1 MFKPATL
8 RPFSLFLLAGAYG
21 AYATAQPAQAP
32 AAAPATPAVEAAPT
46 AATLLPSIN
55 VESTEQAASF
65 TPPVQEATTS
75 MGTTRFSIF
84 FSPVQMRAL
93 EQALG
98 EYERN
103 APVSSEEKTDLTVDF
118 AQPAEVP
125 KIVEPDPYP
134 VFYLSS
140 IAYRAANDWSIWVSG
155 HKITS
160 QKNSTDLQVLSVS
173 PTQVSFAWKPVYA
186 EAITKRK
193 SKNLFASTTEITN
206 KLSKPARFNF
216 DDTAGVATFTLRPN
230 QTFAPAYMNSFEG
243 FVESPKLAPMAPE
256 EPAAAGDASLSEVKP
271 AANGKPIDTT
281 ANMSTQEKINA
292 QLARQPVPRN

>member
-1 MFKPATL
+1 MLKQVSL
-8 RPFSLFLLAGAYG
+8 RPFSLFLLAGAYS
-21 AYATAQPAQAP
+21 AYAIAQPAP
-32 AAAPATPAVEAAPT
+32 IPPISPAPATETAPP

-55 VESTEQAASF
+55 VESTEQTSPSASP
-65 TPPVQEATTS
+65 TQEVSTS
-75 MGTTRFSIF
+75 MGPVRFSIF
-84 FSPVQMRAL
+84 FSPMQMRAL

-98 EYERN
+98 EYEGS
-103 APVSSEEKTDLTVDF
+103 APIKSEEKTDLTVDLS
-118 AQPAEVP
+118 QTPEVP
-125 KIVEPDPYP
+125 KIVEPDTYP

-160 QKNSTDLQVLSVS
+160 QKNNTDLEVLSVS
-173 PTQVSFAWKPVYA
+173 SSQASFAWKPDYA
-186 EAITKRK
+186 EVITKRK
-193 SKNLFASTTEITN
+193 KKDLFASTTEIAN

-243 FVESPKLAPMAPE
+243 FVESPKLPPITPD
-256 EPAAAGDASLSEVKP
+256 EPVVEVDASLLDEKP
-271 AANGKPIDTT
+271 TPNGKPIDTT

-292 QLARQPVPRN
+292 QLARQPAPRN